1 MAAFS
6 NHDPCIELQ
15 MNTVRFRS
23 APKENQ
29 ESHGNYLPLKIKNV
43 PKNVNKITLFLLEHD
58 SSVTHKNWLCVIPL
72 ERKKL
77 DYKPAKT
84 EKIVFDVSTEML
96 KLETSLADGCEEPP
110 DNKKSKKD
118 IFGANAWNFQEREL
132 VLGKGAIQMN
142 IIKNGN
148 EKHSRDNHRARL
160 GVQFDTGIQ
169 NFESDVIYDS
179 VNYIYI
185 SLFTLKIHFKI
196 SPFKNIFSCRI
207 FMNLSWMLLN
217 PNKYVFKENMF
228 CQ

>member
-1 MAAFS
+1 MQCFFTLEFLGLFGGNFSFGTMAAFS

-43 PKNVNKITLFLLEHD
+43 PKDVNKITLFLLEHD
-58 SSVTHKNWLCVIPL
+58 SSNTTHKNWLCIIPL

-84 EKIVFDVSTEML
+84 EKIVFDVSTELL
-96 KLETSLADGCEEPP
+96 KLETSLGDGCEEP
-110 DNKKSKKD
+110 DNKKRKKD
-118 IFGANAWNFQEREL
+118 LFGANAWNFQEREL

-160 GVQFDTGIQ
+160 GVQFDTGNPII
-169 NFESDVIYDS
+169 SDIIYDS
-179 VNYIYI
+179 V
-185 SLFTLKIHFKI
+185 ST
-196 SPFKNIFSCRI
+196 
-207 FMNLSWMLLN
+207 
-217 PNKYVFKENMF
+217 KYHNST
-228 CQ
+228 

>member
-1 MAAFS
+1 M
-6 NHDPCIELQ
+6 CIELQ

-84 EKIVFDVSTEML
+84 EKIVFDVSTELL
-96 KLETSLADGCEEPP
+96 KLETSLEDGCDDPP
-110 DNKKSKKD
+110 DIKKSKKD
-118 IFGANAWNFQEREL
+118 IFGANAWNFKEREL

-142 IIKNGN
+142 IIKTGN

-160 GVQFDTGIQ
+160 GVQFDTGNPII
-169 NFESDVIYDS
+169 SDVIYDA
-179 VNYIYI
+179 VNYIACHFFI
-185 SLFTLKIHFKI
+185 LKII
-196 SPFKNIFSCRI
+196 S
-207 FMNLSWMLLN
+207 
-217 PNKYVFKENMF
+217 KYLV
-228 CQ
+228 